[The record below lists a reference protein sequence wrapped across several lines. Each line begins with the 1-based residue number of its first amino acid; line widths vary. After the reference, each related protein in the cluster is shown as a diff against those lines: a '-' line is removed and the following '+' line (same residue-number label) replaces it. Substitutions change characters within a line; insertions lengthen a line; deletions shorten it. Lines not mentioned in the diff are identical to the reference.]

1 MFDRVISSI
10 HIATNILFKFDL
22 GNESNY
28 AQDYDL
34 FLYLTQSRFVSI
46 VAQFMIIIVVDGYD
60 HYVIL
65 SVDYV
70 NAQRLKSMAKFD
82 ECLFGN
88 NRNSLSILA
97 FD

>member
-1 MFDRVISSI
+1 
-10 HIATNILFKFDL
+10 
-22 GNESNY
+22 
-28 AQDYDL
+28 
-34 FLYLTQSRFVSI
+34 LTQSQFDLI
-46 VAQFMIIIVVDGYD
+46 VAQFMVITAVDGYD

-65 SVDYV
+65 FVDCV